1 FANLLENQLGAR
13 LKKTEGEYLTF
24 IRQSAVSMQLLIED
38 LLKFSRAN
46 TVKRELTTVNLQELQ
61 QELQIEFRTQLEDT
75 NGQLTWENVAYNIT
89 ADRIKLK
96 QLLQNLISNG
106 LKFTKVNQNPKVNV
120 SLLEEKNYWCFVV
133 QDNGIG
139 IEEEFKNTI
148 FLIFKRLHNQQQ
160 YDGTGIG
167 LALCKK
173 LVEQHDGRIWVDSK
187 PGEGSRFYF
196 TIRKG
201 LAD

>member
-1 FANLLENQLGAR
+1 
-13 LKKTEGEYLTF
+13 
-24 IRQSAVSMQLLIED
+24 
-38 LLKFSRAN
+38 
-46 TVKRELTTVNLQELQ
+46 
-61 QELQIEFRTQLEDT
+61 
-75 NGQLTWENVAYNIT
+75 
-89 ADRIKLK
+89 
-96 QLLQNLISNG
+96 
-106 LKFTKVNQNPKVNV
+106 
-120 SLLEEKNYWCFVV
+120 FVV